1 MKRRKKDMDFNK
13 ITASLKAQ
21 GYREKRVT
29 ITSAQAIVKGTLYA
43 LPFVLAFGLAYRFL
57 LIDRAYLSEVAGVSF
72 YAVFIGITVVSVILH
87 ELFHGIGW
95 ALSSG
100 KGWDAVHFNISA
112 FMPSC
117 ACQAALS
124 KRKYLAGVLLP
135 IAVLG
140 GASVIFLFLYPGTFS
155 VLTMIVNF
163 ILAGADIMIALR
175 VLKEKDV
182 LIADHPTEA
191 GYIAFYK

>member
-1 MKRRKKDMDFNK
+1 M
-13 ITASLKAQ
+13 
-21 GYREKRVT
+21 
-29 ITSAQAIVKGTLYA
+29 
-43 LPFVLAFGLAYRFL
+43 
-57 LIDRAYLSEVAGVSF
+57 
-72 YAVFIGITVVSVILH
+72 
-87 ELFHGIGW
+87 
-95 ALSSG
+95 
-100 KGWDAVHFNISA
+100 
-112 FMPSC
+112 
-117 ACQAALS
+117 
-124 KRKYLAGVLLP
+124 AGVLLP
-135 IAVLG
+135 FAVLG